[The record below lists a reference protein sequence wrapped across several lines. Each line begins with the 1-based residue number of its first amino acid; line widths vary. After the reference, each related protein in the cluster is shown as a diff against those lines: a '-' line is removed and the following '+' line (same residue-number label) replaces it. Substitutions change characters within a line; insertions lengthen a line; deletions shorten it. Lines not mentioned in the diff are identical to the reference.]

1 MPLFFEQNLQN
12 KKIGI
17 IIFMD
22 LYIKKYAHKGHPCTQ
37 KARTHIQAL
46 ALSYTIFMTQTIC
59 ALENNYLYQNTESFN
74 FSEVSSI
81 KQFAKGLKGPELDDG
96 ELAITTSH
104 IELGHKF
111 HINKKIGGIS
121 YAIFARFDYFLEFSN
136 DTAIIAYAD
145 KNKLPIPEERTYK
158 IDLAAQHLRAHG
170 LKLGY
175 HNSYFK
181 NIDAQFYVS
190 FLEANNMIDGRIY
203 GQLSDLSDSPSGELI
218 LDYQYSEDQFF
229 DRERSELTAKG
240 YTVDIDIQW
249 RPSPTYHINIKSKD
263 LFSNIMWKNQDRTVG
278 SATTNRIDFD
288 DEGQLN
294 VRPALSWRE
303 SQRDLN
309 QRLPI
314 QLTLQGNYNVTSRD
328 TLQLETFRYDTHYFS
343 HAAYH
348 HRFGK
353 KIYVGLSYNIDLKA
367 TGFELNTPYFKLN
380 ISADDYDYEQA
391 KALEFTLGFYVLL

>member
-12 KKIGI
+12 KHIGI
-17 IIFMD
+17 TIFMD
-22 LYIKKYAHKGHPCTQ
+22 LYTKKKSLRKHSHQDKKYNKIRILVIG
-37 KARTHIQAL
+37 
-46 ALSYTIFMTQTIC
+46 YTIFSTQNIC
-59 ALENNYLYQNTESFN
+59 ALEKNYFYQNTESFS
-74 FSEVSSI
+74 FSEVSPI
-81 KQFAKGLKGPELDDG
+81 KQFAKGLKGPALDNG

-111 HINKKIGGIS
+111 HISKKIGGIS
-121 YAIFARFDYFLEFSN
+121 YALYSRFDYFLEFSN

-145 KNKLPIPEERTYK
+145 KNKLPIPEERTYNV
-158 IDLAAQHLRAHG
+158 DLAAQHIRAHG

-175 HNSYFK
+175 HNSYF
-181 NIDAQFYVS
+181 NNVNVQFYIS
-190 FLEANNMIDGRIY
+190 LLEANNMIDGRIY
-203 GQLSDLSDSPSGELI
+203 GQLSDLSDSPSGELM

-229 DRERSELTAKG
+229 DRERSELTANG
-240 YTVDIDIQW
+240 YAIDIDIQW
-249 RPSPTYHINIKSKD
+249 HPSPNYYFKIKSKD
-263 LFSNIMWKNQDRTVG
+263 VFSNIMWKNQDRTVG
-278 SATTNRIDFD
+278 SATTNRIDFN

-303 SQRDLN
+303 SERNLN
-309 QRLPI
+309 QKLPI

-348 HRFGK
+348 HRFSK
-353 KIYVGLSYNIDLKA
+353 KIYVGLSYNVDLKA

-380 ISADDYDYEQA
+380 ISADNYDYEKA
-391 KALEFTLGFYVLL
+391 KALEFTLGFYFLL

>member
-1 MPLFFEQNLQN
+1 
-12 KKIGI
+12 
-17 IIFMD
+17 MD
-22 LYIKKYAHKGHPCTQ
+22 LYIKKNTLQKHFHKHKKRKTICRLIIG
-37 KARTHIQAL
+37 
-46 ALSYTIFMTQTIC
+46 YTIFLTQNTF
-59 ALENNYLYQNTESFN
+59 ALEKNYFYQNTESFS
-74 FSEVSSI
+74 FSEVSPI
-81 KQFAKGLKGPELDDG
+81 KQFAKGLKGPALDDG

-121 YAIFARFDYFLEFSN
+121 YAIYARFDYFLEFSN

-145 KNKLPIPEERTYK
+145 KNNLPIPEERTYI
-158 IDLAAQHLRAHG
+158 IDLAAQHIRASG

-175 HNSYFK
+175 HNSYF
-181 NIDAQFYVS
+181 NNVDIQFYVS
-190 FLEANNMIDGRIY
+190 LLEANNMIDGRIY
-203 GQLSDLSDSPSGELI
+203 GQLSDLSDNPSGELI

-240 YTVDIDIQW
+240 YAIDLDIQW
-249 RPSPTYHINIKSKD
+249 RPSPSYHFNIKSKD

-278 SATTNRIDFD
+278 SATTNRIEFD

-303 SQRDLN
+303 SERNLN
-309 QRLPI
+309 QKLPI
-314 QLTLQGNYNVTSRD
+314 QLTVQGNYNVTNRD

-343 HAAYH
+343 HAAYR

-353 KIYVGLSYNIDLKA
+353 KIYVGLSYNVDLKA

-380 ISADDYDYEQA
+380 ISADNDDYEKA
-391 KALEFTLGFYVLL
+391 KALDFSLGFYFLL